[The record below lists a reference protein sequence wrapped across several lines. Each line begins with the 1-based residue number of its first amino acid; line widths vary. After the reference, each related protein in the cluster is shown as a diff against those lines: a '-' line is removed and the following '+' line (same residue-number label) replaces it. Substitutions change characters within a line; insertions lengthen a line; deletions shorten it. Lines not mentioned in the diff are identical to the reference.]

1 MSEGIFNA
9 LNLWYQVLF
18 MFQHQAACSLDVE
31 PASKPLVQFSPVIDD
46 RSPSQKD
53 LLGYLTSVDVYEW
66 TWTGSLTE

>member
-1 MSEGIFNA
+1 
-9 LNLWYQVLF
+9 

-31 PASKPLVQFSPVIDD
+31 PASKPLLQFSPVIGD

-66 TWTGSLTE
+66 TWTGRLTE